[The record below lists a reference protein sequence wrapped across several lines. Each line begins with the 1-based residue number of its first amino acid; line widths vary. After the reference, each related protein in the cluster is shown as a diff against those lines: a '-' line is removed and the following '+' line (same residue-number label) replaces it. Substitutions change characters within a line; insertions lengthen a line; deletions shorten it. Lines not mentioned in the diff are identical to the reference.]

1 MSSHSEFSEHILV
14 IGDEPKSAQSIKR
27 LLESVGYTAT
37 AVDTFEAAHKQFAE
51 HQSSLI
57 IIEPSA
63 SRVTGTLRPTHDDE
77 PSESIKKLA
86 WAQEA
91 LSFCLQLREDGESTE
106 TPILVISKNHL
117 PQDKIAWLNAGAT
130 AYVTKPV
137 PKGEMISRIRSL
149 LKSLQQRREKSAKFE
164 QLHLLHSV
172 STVLASSLEPE
183 VLLKGTLRALIR
195 GLNADAGVVYLKTA
209 DKQAMTVVASEGFS
223 IEDDWDGCLLD
234 FYLSTVSHM
243 QHEPLILNSLPASSC
258 IKLAADNLREVQG
271 VICAPLGL
279 KGEVSGA
286 ICLFAN
292 QPSPF
297 AGQSAEL
304 LSTICNQLSVALEN
318 ARLYVE
324 TKKSAAQ
331 LTFMYNLSNNL
342 MTTLEFDELL
352 SYAVFSVG
360 KTLPCDVCAVLVQ
373 TTNGSQK
380 IAAARYSRTQS
391 ENIPDSNWY
400 HQQRVEEFF
409 AEAQTGQHSSIELRA
424 KDLLVQDS
432 SIVLETIVPL
442 MFDNRLLG
450 ILVCGSG
457 NPRSFSPDD
466 QKLLSAVAHQLS
478 LAIRNIELYQ
488 NTKDTSINLA
498 VEVSKRTKEIE
509 EQKRFTE
516 KIIDSLPVSLYVVDA
531 DMRIVAW
538 NQTREEALGINRHQA
553 IGRNV
558 FNVLVKQPRIQLQN
572 EFMEV
577 FRSGKIIQFEQD
589 SHRDGQK
596 TVWKIS
602 KIPMR
607 VDNAEVSHIITVGED
622 ITEQKKMNE
631 AVIHT
636 EKLASIGRLAAGVV
650 HEINNPL
657 ATISACSEALISRVI
672 EVQEGEM
679 RDDFKEYL
687 QIIKDEAFRCKTITN
702 SLLEFSHQRQ
712 AEKIQCDINQIIEQ
726 TLLLLRHHPKI
737 GKMKINKELDSTLG
751 SVLVNEGQ
759 MKQIF
764 IALISNA
771 FDAYEGTGKGGEL
784 SIRTKWT
791 DREIRRTICAEF
803 TDNGSGIPDSILSKI
818 FDPFFTTKEIGR
830 GTGLGLSVCYGI
842 VTDHG
847 GKIEVDSIEGKG
859 STFRVLL
866 PAAEVVSLFPP
877 LHSQIQ
883 NQTIETESVS

>member
-1 MSSHSEFSEHILV
+1 MSSHSEFTEHILV

-27 LLESVGYTAT
+27 LLESVGYAAT
-37 AVDTFEAAHKQFAE
+37 SVDTFEAAHQQFAV

-63 SRVTGTLRPTHDDE
+63 SRVTGTLKPTHDDE
-77 PSESIKKLA
+77 PSSSIKKLA

-91 LSFCLQLREDGESTE
+91 LSFCMQLREEASSAE
-106 TPILVISKNHL
+106 TPILIISKNHL

-130 AYVTKPV
+130 VYVTKPV

-149 LKSLQQRREKSAKFE
+149 LKTWQQRKEKSEKFE

-183 VLLKGTLRALIR
+183 VLLKGTLRALIK

-234 FYLSTVSHM
+234 FYFGTVSHM
-243 QHEPLILNSLPASSC
+243 KHEPIILNSLPASSC
-258 IKLAADNLREVQG
+258 IKLVADNLKEVQG
-271 VICAPLGL
+271 VVCAPIGL
-279 KGEVSGA
+279 KGEISGA
-286 ICLFAN
+286 ICLFSN
-292 QPSPF
+292 QPTPF
-297 AGQSAEL
+297 ARQGAEL

-360 KTLPCDVCAVLVQ
+360 KTLQCDTCAVLVQ
-373 TTNGSQK
+373 TSLGSQK
-380 IAAARYSRTQS
+380 IAAAKYARTQS
-391 ENIPDSNWY
+391 DSRQTSSWY
-400 HQQRVEEFF
+400 DQERVEQYFL
-409 AEAQTGQHSSIELRA
+409 EAQAGLHSSIEMRV
-424 KDLLVQDS
+424 KDLLVHDNNV
-432 SIVLETIVPL
+432 VLETIVPL
-442 MFDNRLLG
+442 MFDNKLLG
-450 ILVCGSG
+450 ILICGSS

-466 QKLLSAVAHQLS
+466 QKLLSAVTHQVS

-488 NTKDTSINLA
+488 STKDTSINLA
-498 VEVSKRTKEIE
+498 VEVAKRTKEIE

-538 NQTREEALGINRHQA
+538 NQSREEALGINRHQA

-558 FNVLVKQPRIQLQN
+558 FNVLVKQPRTQLQN

-589 SHRDGQK
+589 SHSKGQK

-657 ATISACSEALISRVI
+657 ATISACSEALISRVS
-672 EVQEGEM
+672 EVEAGEIQQ
-679 RDDFKEYL
+679 DFKEYL

-712 AEKIQCDINQIIEQ
+712 AEKIQCDINQIIDQ

-737 GKMKINKELDSTLG
+737 GKMKITKELDASIG

-759 MKQIF
+759 MKQIL

-771 FDAYEGTGKGGEL
+771 YDAMDKDGEL
-784 SIRTKWT
+784 TIRTRWQ
-791 DREIRRTICAEF
+791 DVELERTICAEF
-803 TDNGSGIPDSILSKI
+803 SDNGSGVPDSILSKI

-842 VTDHG
+842 ITDHG

-866 PAAEVVSLFPP
+866 PANQAVNFIPP
-877 LHSQIQ
+877 LHSQLQ
-883 NQTIETESVS
+883 NQPIETESVS

>member
-1 MSSHSEFSEHILV
+1 MSSQSEFTEHILV

-27 LLESVGYTAT
+27 LLESVGYAAT
-37 AVDTFEAAHKQFAE
+37 SVESFEAAHQQFAA
-51 HQSSLI
+51 HQSSMI

-63 SRVTGTLRPTHDDE
+63 SRVTGTLKPTHDDE
-77 PSESIKKLA
+77 PSSSIKKLA

-91 LSFCLQLREDGESTE
+91 LSFCMQLREQASSAE
-106 TPILVISKNHL
+106 TPILIVSKNHL

-130 AYVTKPV
+130 VYLTKPV

-149 LKSLQQRREKSAKFE
+149 LKTWQQRKEKSEKFE

-183 VLLKGTLRALIR
+183 VLLKGTLRALIN

-234 FYLSTVSHM
+234 FYLGTVSHM
-243 QHEPLILNSLPASSC
+243 KHEPIILNSLPAASC
-258 IKLAADNLREVQG
+258 IKLAADNLKEVQS
-271 VICAPLGL
+271 VVCAPIGL
-279 KGEVSGA
+279 KGEISGA

-292 QPSPF
+292 QPMPF
-297 AGQSAEL
+297 ARQCAEL

-360 KTLPCDVCAVLVQ
+360 KTLQCDTCAVLVQ
-373 TTNGSQK
+373 TSLGSQK
-380 IAAARYSRTQS
+380 IAAAKYSRTQ
-391 ENIPDSNWY
+391 NSNQQNSSWY
-400 HQQRVEEFF
+400 HQERVESYFL
-409 AEAQTGQHSSIELRA
+409 EAQAGVHSSIEMRV
-424 KDLLVQDS
+424 KDLLVHDDNV
-432 SIVLETIVPL
+432 ILETIVPL
-442 MFDNRLLG
+442 MFDNKLLG
-450 ILVCGSG
+450 ILVCGSS

-466 QKLLSAVAHQLS
+466 QKLLSAVTHQLS

-498 VEVSKRTKEIE
+498 VEVAKRTKEIE

-538 NQTREEALGINRHQA
+538 NQSREEALGINRHQA

-558 FNVLVKQPRIQLQN
+558 FNVLVKQPRTQLQN

-589 SHRDGQK
+589 SHSKGQK

-657 ATISACSEALISRVI
+657 ATISACSEALVSRVS
-672 EVQEGEM
+672 EVQTGEIQN
-679 RDDFKEYL
+679 DFKEYL

-737 GKMKINKELDSTLG
+737 GKMKINKELDSSIG

-771 FDAYEGTGKGGEL
+771 YDAMDKDGEL
-784 SIRTKWT
+784 TIRTRWQ
-791 DREIRRTICAEF
+791 DIDLERTICAEF
-803 TDNGSGIPDSILSKI
+803 SDNGGGIPDSILSKI

-842 VTDHG
+842 ITDHG
-847 GKIEVDSIEGKG
+847 GKIEVDSVEGKG

-866 PAAEVVSLFPP
+866 PAREAVSFIPP
-877 LHSQIQ
+877 LHNQLQ
-883 NQTIETESVS
+883 NQPIETESVS

>member
-1 MSSHSEFSEHILV
+1 MSSHSEFNEHILV
-14 IGDEPKSAQSIKR
+14 IGDEPKSAQALKR
-27 LLESVGYTAT
+27 LLESAGYA
-37 AVDTFEAAHKQFAE
+37 ASSVDSFEQAHQQVVA

-63 SRVTGTLRPTHDDE
+63 SRVTGMLKPTHEDE
-77 PSESIKKLA
+77 PSTSSKKLA

-91 LSFCLQLREDGESTE
+91 LSFCMQLREDTNSSE
-106 TPILVISKNHL
+106 TPILIISKNQL

-130 AYVTKPV
+130 VYVTKPV
-137 PKGEMISRIRSL
+137 PKGEMISRVRSL
-149 LKSLQQRREKSAKFE
+149 LKTWQQRKEKSEKFE

-183 VLLKGTLRALIR
+183 VLLKGALGALIK

-209 DKQAMTVVASEGFS
+209 DKQAMSVVASEGFS

-234 FYLSTVSHM
+234 FYLGTVSQM
-243 QHEPLILNSLPASSC
+243 KKEPIILDSLPASSC
-258 IKLAADNLREVQG
+258 IKISTENLKEVQG
-271 VICAPLGL
+271 AICAPIGL
-279 KGEVSGA
+279 KGEITGA
-286 ICLFAN
+286 ICLFSN
-292 QPSPF
+292 KPIPF
-297 AGQSAEL
+297 ARQYAEL

-324 TKKSAAQ
+324 TKKTAAQ
-331 LTFMYNLSNNL
+331 LSFVYNLSNNL

-360 KTLPCDVCAVLVQ
+360 KTLQSDVCAVLIK
-373 TTNGSQK
+373 TSLASQK
-380 IAAARYSRTQS
+380 IAAAKYSRSQSGNQNS
-391 ENIPDSNWY
+391 ENWY
-400 HQQRVEEFF
+400 NQERIETYFVES
-409 AEAQTGQHSSIELRA
+409 QIGLHSSIEMR
-424 KDLLVQDS
+424 VQDLF
-432 SIVLETIVPL
+432 IQDDNVVLETIVPL
-442 MFDNRLLG
+442 MFDNKLLG
-450 ILVCGSG
+450 ILVCGSS
-457 NPRSFSPDD
+457 NPRSLCIDD

-488 NTKDTSINLA
+488 STKDTSINLA

-516 KIIDSLPVSLYVVDA
+516 KIIDSLPVSLYVVDT

-538 NQTREEALGINRHQA
+538 NQSRELNIGIHREEA

-558 FNVLVKQPRIQLQN
+558 FNVLVKQSRAQLQG
-572 EFMEV
+572 EFMDV
-577 FRSGKIIQFEQD
+577 FRNGKIIQFEQD
-589 SHRDGQK
+589 SHSNGQK
-596 TVWKIS
+596 KVWKIS

-607 VDNAEVSHIITVGED
+607 VDNAEVSHVITVGED

-657 ATISACSEALISRVI
+657 ATISACSEALVSRVHEI
-672 EVQEGEM
+672 EMGEIQ
-679 RDDFKEYL
+679 DDFKEYL
-687 QIIKDEAFRCKTITN
+687 QIIRDEAFRCKTITN

-712 AEKIQCDINQIIEQ
+712 AEKIQCDINQLIDQ

-737 GKMKINKELDSTLG
+737 GKMNIHRELDSSIG
-751 SVLVNEGQ
+751 QVFVNEGQ

-771 FDAYEGTGKGGEL
+771 YDAMDEGGEL
-784 SIRTKWT
+784 TIRTKLQ
-791 DREIRRTICAEF
+791 EIEMERTICAEF
-803 TDNGSGIPDSILSKI
+803 SDNGSGIPDSIVSKI

-847 GKIEVDSIEGKG
+847 GKIEVDSVEGKG

-866 PAAEVVSLFPP
+866 PVTETVNFLPP
-877 LHSQIQ
+877 LHSQLSNKPIG
-883 NQTIETESVS
+883 TESVS